1 MESAQKEVINSVQ
14 VFGRKKTATAVAYC
28 KSGKGLL
35 KVNGRLLELLEPQIL
50 RYKLLEPIL
59 LLRQGEIYWR

>member
-1 MESAQKEVINSVQ
+1 MTGKDPVRSVQ

-28 KSGKGLL
+28 KEGKGLI
-35 KVNGRLLELLEPQIL
+35 KVNGRPLDLWEPAAL

-59 LLRQGEIYWR
+59 LLGPEK